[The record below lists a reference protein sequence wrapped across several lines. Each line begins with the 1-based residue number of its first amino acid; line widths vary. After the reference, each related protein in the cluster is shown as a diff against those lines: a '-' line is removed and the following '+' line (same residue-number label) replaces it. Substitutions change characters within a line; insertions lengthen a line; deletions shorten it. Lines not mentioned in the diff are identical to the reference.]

1 MYKYISAFFACFI
14 VLSASLFAQVDYE
27 NISIKSSYTGNW
39 STQKAKLVRLI
50 QGYQPVTDGDDDKTS
65 LGTYKYLRTDSTGY
79 YYVKKID
86 NRWWIIDPDG
96 YAGINM
102 AATSYPSTNVQTYYD
117 ITKALGFNG
126 TGSFLSNE
134 NQTRDSYN
142 VQNYNNFSYTRRLN
156 FFLGYK
162 NVRKNYYTTP
172 TNIQGSLSHILVF
185 DPQFEIYCNS
195 LASTTVTPYKN
206 ERHLLGY
213 FTDNEINFNQDQ
225 LQNLVRDLPAG
236 DPSRD
241 SALAFA
247 SKKGLTAADCINYTA
262 KVTEDIKKEFAT
274 LLAERYYR
282 IVSAAI
288 RKYDTNHLTLGSRLH
303 GRPRGIQ
310 GVVNA
315 SHKYMD
321 VTSVNFYDS
330 FNPNSQIAKSSWTND
345 HPCLIGEFYVKD
357 INVFN
362 VDQSGAGYYVNSQQD
377 RGKFYQ
383 NTCLELLQNKC
394 YIGWHYFRF
403 IDDEDSNKGIVNKSG
418 VEYVDMTN
426 YMKELNQQVYRI
438 CDFYDGK
445 YRRPTLPV
453 KTVTLNAVEDTHVIT
468 TSTNNVN
475 YGTSQAM
482 EVRFHT
488 TESNRREAYL
498 KFELSAHT
506 HLLPYLKDAQLV
518 LTCTTPEVLY
528 RYLYVSGIAD
538 NSWSESTLNG
548 VLRNGNADW
557 RNSYNRLSFSKGEIA
572 SGKISF
578 DVTEWIAQA
587 SNSDALSLKVFD
599 LQSTTSAMQ
608 ITSRESP
615 AVENRPVIH
624 LRFYDSNTS
633 VQPTESGIKLP
644 NLFYPNPGRGV
655 VQLIDIDAN
664 SIEIFGIHGQRLI
677 QTSQSSIDVSALS
690 DGIYLAR
697 IRNTSGKLYY
707 SRLLVKN

>member
-1 MYKYISAFFACFI
+1 MNKYLILFTASFFL
-14 VLSASLFAQVDYE
+14 LSTQLFSQVDYE
-27 NISIKSSYTGNW
+27 NIQVKSSFSGSW
-39 STQKAKLVRLI
+39 STQKAKLVSLI
-50 QGYQPVTDGDDDKTS
+50 QGYQAVTDGDDDMTT
-65 LGTYKYLRTDSTGY
+65 LGSYKHLRTDSTGF
-79 YYVKKID
+79 YYVKKIN
-86 NRWWIIDPDG
+86 NRWWLIDPNG

-142 VQNYNNFSYTRRLN
+142 LQNFNTFSYTRRLN

-172 TNIQGSLSHILVF
+172 TDVQGSLSYILVY
-185 DPQFEIYCNS
+185 DPQFEIYCNN

-225 LQNLVRDLPAG
+225 LQFLVRDLPAG

-241 SALAFA
+241 SALVFA
-247 SKKGLTAADCINYTA
+247 AKKGLTATDCINYTS

-303 GRPRGIQ
+303 GRPRGIS

-321 VTSVNFYDS
+321 VTSVNFYDKYS
-330 FNPNSQIAKSSWTND
+330 PNEQIAASTWTNN
-345 HPCLIGEFYVKD
+345 HPCLIGEFYIKD
-357 INVFN
+357 INAYSVE
-362 VDQSGAGYYVNSQQD
+362 QPGAGWYVNSQSN

-383 NTCLELLQNKC
+383 NTTLELLKNKC

-403 IDDEDSNKGIVNKSG
+403 IDDADSNKGIVSESG
-418 VEYVDMTN
+418 VEYTDMTS

-438 CDFYDGK
+438 CDFYDGAN
-445 YRRPTLPV
+445 RRPTRPL
-453 KTVTLNAVEDTHVIT
+453 KTETVQASEDTHVVPVSSNSI
-468 TSTNNVN
+468 N
-475 YGTSQAM
+475 YGNSQEM
-482 EVRFHT
+482 EVRNHT

-498 KFELSAHT
+498 KFDLSAFKSWM
-506 HLLPYLKDAQLV
+506 PGLKDARLE
-518 LTCTTPEVLY
+518 LSCTTPELVY

-538 NSWSESTLNG
+538 NSWSESTLTG
-548 VLRNGNADW
+548 VTRNGNADW
-557 RNSYNRLSFSKGEIA
+557 RNSYNRLTFNKGEIA
-572 SGKISF
+572 SGKIVF
-578 DVTEWIAQA
+578 DVTQWIADT
-587 SNSDALSLKVFD
+587 SNKEFISFKLFD
-599 LQSTTSAMQ
+599 LQSTTSSLLIA
-608 ITSRESP
+608 SSESS
-615 AVENRPVIH
+615 VRENRPV
-624 LRFYDSNTS
+624 LQLTFYDQDTATQNA
-633 VQPTESGIKLP
+633 ESGIETKQLI
-644 NLFYPNPGRGV
+644 YPNPASKFVYVKNIELDEFELFGTNG
-655 VQLIDIDAN
+655 QKLLQSKQQQTDISD
-664 SIEIFGIHGQRLI
+664 
-677 QTSQSSIDVSALS
+677 LS
-690 DGIYLAR
+690 DGAYIAR
-697 IRNTSGKLYY
+697 IKDVAGKVYY
-707 SRLLVKN
+707 SKLIIRN